1 MPKYSISNETGI
13 VNVIEWKKPVCA
25 DFCENLSEM
34 RFHDGP
40 DLLRPAE
47 GPAQPGR
54 CQEAQK
60 GLLAGG
66 QLIEINGCAGAGRLQ
81 LQLVKLHCGV
91 VADHIADD
99 VHGVLVKMR
108 HRHQIPAV
116 PVPAF
121 EAVGGADLLIEGQ
134 QVSSYL
140 SGQKGR

>member
-1 MPKYSISNETGI
+1 MPKYSIPNEPGF
-13 VNVIEWKKPVCA
+13 VNVIDWKNPVCA

-60 GLLAGG
+60 GLLVGG
-66 QLIEINGCAGAGRLQ
+66 QLIEINRRAGAGGLK

-99 VHGVLVKMR
+99 VHGVLVKMGY
-108 HRHQIPAV
+108 RHQIPAV

-121 EAVGGADLLIEGQ
+121 KAVGGDDLFVEGQ
-134 QVSSYL
+134 
-140 SGQKGR
+140 